1 MLYKLMFHIDFKNIG
16 TTLVCFQGAGGGGGG
31 GEGKE
36 FLVHHIEM
44 LYILAVIGGD
54 IDVAMR

>member
-31 GEGKE
+31 GGGEG
-36 FLVHHIEM
+36 
-44 LYILAVIGGD
+44 ILGASHRNALHTSSD
-54 IDVAMR
+54 RRRY